1 LEQAWHDLLFAH
13 YAYPVE
19 TIRAAV
25 PPQLPIDTFDGQAWV
40 GVVPFSLKGL
50 RARWLP
56 RIPSL
61 SDFPELNV
69 RTYVTI
75 DDKPGVYFFSL
86 DAANK
91 LAVLA
96 ARAAF
101 HLNYYL
107 ALMSAV
113 KTQGSVTYLSRRT
126 DSRGQPA
133 DFSARYQP
141 NGRGYRAQPGSL
153 EYFLVERY
161 CLYSVSPSGRVYRLE
176 IHHKPWLLQP
186 AVAQLEATAML
197 RANGLPAP
205 GGEPLLHFSGV
216 QEMIGWLPDRVR

>member
-1 LEQAWHDLLFAH
+1 
-13 YAYPVE
+13 
-19 TIRAAV
+19 
-25 PPQLPIDTFDGQAWV
+25 
-40 GVVPFSLKGL
+40 
-50 RARWLP
+50 
-56 RIPSL
+56 
-61 SDFPELNV
+61 
-69 RTYVTI
+69 
-75 DDKPGVYFFSL
+75 
-86 DAANK
+86 
-91 LAVLA
+91 
-96 ARAAF
+96 
-101 HLNYYL
+101 LNYYL